1 MSVAFVAG
9 STGYTGKEVVHQL
22 ATAGATVYAHVRPD
36 SRELAR
42 WQEQF
47 GGYGATVDTTPW
59 DEGAMTRRLAE
70 LQPDQVYLLLGTTR
84 ARAKKGESGAV
95 ADTYEAVDYGLTAL
109 MIKACQG
116 AGIQPRILYLSS
128 MGVVPGTSNPY
139 LNARHRIE
147 TLLKDGALPF
157 TVARPSFITGPGR
170 DEDRPGER
178 RAAAIGDFFLKAAS
192 LLGAKSTADRYRSI
206 TNVELAAA
214 LIRLAQDPTAVG
226 RIVEADGL
234 R

>member
-84 ARAKKGESGAV
+84 ARAKRGESGAV
-95 ADTYEAVDYGLTAL
+95 ADTYEAVDYGLSAL
-109 MIKACQG
+109 MVRACQA
-116 AGIQPRILYLSS
+116 AGIQPRIVYLSS
-128 MGVVPGTSNPY
+128 MGVVEGTSNPY
-139 LNARHRIE
+139 LAARIRME
-147 TLLKDGALPF
+147 QLLKSSGIPF

-178 RAAAIGDFFLKAAS
+178 RAAAIGDFFLNIFSHIGAKAA
-192 LLGAKSTADRYRSI
+192 ADRYRSI
-206 TNVELAAA
+206 TNVDLAAA
-214 LIRLAQDPTAVG
+214 LIRLAQDPTAAG